1 MSEINGN
8 GLMRSGETLIKLAK
22 HKVDSVQKLLAAA
35 QKIHADLIKKQE
47 DLKNNL
53 DRERV
58 IAENNPAMA
67 SDFAQYKISMDGQ
80 QANLLASLTG
90 VEEEIRT
97 LGEELRIAF
106 EEQKKFETLEERRQ
120 AHAAEQKKAR
130 EQKAMDEFAIIR
142 SKRA

>member
-8 GLMRSGETLIKLAK
+8 GLLRSGETLIKLAK

>member
-35 QKIHADLIKKQE
+35 QKIHADLIKKHE

>member
-106 EEQKKFETLEERRQ
+106 EEQKKFENLEERRQ

>member
-1 MSEINGN
+1 
-8 GLMRSGETLIKLAK
+8 MRSGETLIKLAK

>member
-1 MSEINGN
+1 MSEIDGN

>member
-1 MSEINGN
+1 
-8 GLMRSGETLIKLAK
+8 MRSGETLIKLAK

-130 EQKAMDEFAIIR
+130 EQQAMDEFAIIR

>member
-1 MSEINGN
+1 
-8 GLMRSGETLIKLAK
+8 MRSGETLIKLAK

-35 QKIHADLIKKQE
+35 RKIHADLIKKQE

-80 QANLLASLTG
+80 QANLLASLVG